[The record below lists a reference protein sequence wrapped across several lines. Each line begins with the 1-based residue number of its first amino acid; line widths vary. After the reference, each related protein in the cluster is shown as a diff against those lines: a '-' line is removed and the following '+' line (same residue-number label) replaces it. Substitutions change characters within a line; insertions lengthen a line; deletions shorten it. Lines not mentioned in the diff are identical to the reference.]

1 MLNKIKRMKKIFS
14 TIILIL
20 CFGYTFGQVTNE
32 GNPLSWDLNLDS
44 ENVVVKNLPEFDM
57 IQVKAEDEINDAK
70 PDTPWRFGYTH
81 SVDFGLEDGTWT
93 NLENGDRIWRL
104 LVSSPGA
111 LSLNFIFDD
120 FYIPEGGKLYLYSDD
135 KQDLL
140 GAYTSVQNQ
149 DSGILG
155 TWLVSGD
162 KVWLEYYEPSNVL
175 NQGRLHVAK
184 ATHGYRNASNNSS
197 KSLNDSGDCNL
208 DVNCSIGDDWEDLK
222 NHNKKS
228 VALIL
233 MSGSVCTGAL
243 INNTENDGTP
253 YFLTANHCY
262 GGDEAS
268 WAFRFG
274 WISPTNVCATTAN
287 SQSGP
292 TNMTISGSSLKSR
305 SSSSDFALVQIN
317 SFIPS
322 SWDRVF
328 AGWDKSDNT
337 PEFQVGIHHPS
348 GDVMKVCRDNDPAL
362 STFYGGAAVWEIND
376 ANGGWEIGVTE
387 GGSSGSPLFD
397 QNGKIIGQLYAG
409 NAACTGTVDNN
420 GWDVYGR
427 FAVSWEGNGS
437 SSSRLSDWL
446 DPNGTGPSYLES
458 YPAFE
463 TLDIDGGIIS
473 IDSPENGNL
482 SENENITI
490 SLRNFGQ
497 NDISDFDISFQV
509 NGESEVIEN
518 YSDVISPTQIV
529 QYTSLESFDFSQE
542 GDYEIIVSI
551 EIANDENADNNLF
564 SSTISNTG
572 GGDCPDEYELP
583 IVWRDNFECY
593 EAFALENIE
602 GWTIIDNDGGQTWG
616 ANDVDFPNESYVGA
630 GIIWNNNQAESTG
643 GDITGYN
650 TYEGSQGL
658 YFIASGANSTT
669 YPNDDWMIS
678 PEFTIS
684 GVSSPSLSFWAK
696 SLTDQYG
703 LDRFQIAIGNTTNPD
718 DFTVISNGNYEEA
731 PTTWT
736 QYQYDLSAYEGQTVR
751 VGIHCVSNDSFV
763 LQTDAFV
770 VEGTLGLD
778 DFAANNINYFYN
790 QLTRDLE
797 ISSSEIIKNIQI
809 INLLGQKVVSKNI
822 NNLTHKINLTN
833 LSSSIYVV
841 NIQGISGTK
850 KFKLQ
855 IN

>member
-1 MLNKIKRMKKIFS
+1 MLNKIKRMKKILS

-20 CFGYTFGQVTNE
+20 CFGYAFGQVTNE

-57 IQVKAEDEINDAK
+57 NQVKAEDEINDAK

-120 FYIPEGGKLYLYSDD
+120 FYIPQGGKLYLYSDD

-184 ATHGYRNASNNSS
+184 ATHGYRNASTNVS

-228 VALIL
+228 VALII

-292 TNMTISGSSLKSR
+292 TNMTISGSTLKSR

-317 SFIPS
+317 SFIPG

-409 NAACTGTVDNN
+409 DAACSGTVDNN

-463 TLDIDGGIIS
+463 TLEIDGGIIS
-473 IDSPENGNL
+473 IDSPESGNL

-497 NDISDFDISFQV
+497 NDISNFDISFQV
-509 NGESEVIEN
+509 NGENEVIEN

-529 QYTSLESFDFSQE
+529 QYTSSESFDFSQE

-551 EIANDENADNNLF
+551 EIVNDENDANNLF

-572 GGDCPDEYELP
+572 DGDCLELYP
-583 IVWRDNFECY
+583 LPYLNDFNDPVSFVNCNTFVDSDGDGN
-593 EAFALENIE
+593 
-602 GWTIIDNDGGQTWG
+602 GWTSVAFSIDNGNSVADS
-616 ANDVDFPNESYVGA
+616 ESYNGSALTPDNWLIMGPIDLTNAGDTTLSWLVRGIDPSWCGENYSVYISDSNDIGSFISSSLYYDETINSGSDACGNSFAERSLDISSAAGQEIYVGFRHY
-630 GIIWNNNQAESTG
+630 
-643 GDITGYN
+643 DISDMFRLN
-650 TYEGSQGL
+650 
-658 YFIASGANSTT
+658 I
-669 YPNDDWMIS
+669 DD
-678 PEFTIS
+678 
-684 GVSSPSLSFWAK
+684 
-696 SLTDQYG
+696 
-703 LDRFQIAIGNTTNPD
+703 
-718 DFTVISNGNYEEA
+718 
-731 PTTWT
+731 
-736 QYQYDLSAYEGQTVR
+736 VR
-751 VGIHCVSNDSFV
+751 V
-763 LQTDAFV
+763 
-770 VEGTLGLD
+770 EETLGLD

-790 QLTRDLE
+790 QETRELV

-809 INLLGQKVVSKNI
+809 VNLLGQKIVSKNI

-841 NIQGISGTK
+841 NIHGISGVK